1 MIFRGVERVTTIRT
15 DFSGIDK
22 SKVPHRR
29 THGLY
34 GTKLFC
40 LSFEVVVEF
49 GQQSGVLEFKTLV
62 GGKVSGL
69 TTVTFD

>member
-1 MIFRGVERVTTIRT
+1 MRYRGVERVTTIRT

-22 SKVPHRR
+22 SKVPHKR
-29 THGLY
+29 THGFY

-49 GQQSGVLEFKTLV
+49 GRQSGVLEFKTLV